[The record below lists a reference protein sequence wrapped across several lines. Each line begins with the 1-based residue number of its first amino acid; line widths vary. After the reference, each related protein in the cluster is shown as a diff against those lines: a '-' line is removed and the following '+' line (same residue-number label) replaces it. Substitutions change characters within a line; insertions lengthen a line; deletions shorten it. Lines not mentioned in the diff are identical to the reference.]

1 MMANNMNKDNKIN
14 NLRDKIDTYDDKIME
29 ILVERFRIVKEI
41 GQIKSTIILEIEN
54 LEREKEIVDR
64 LSDKLKG
71 KIERKDI
78 FKILEPIFEIS
89 KKFQEE

>member
-78 FKILEPIFEIS
+78 RANI
-89 KKFQEE
+89 

>member
-1 MMANNMNKDNKIN
+1 MANNMNKDNKIN

>member
-1 MMANNMNKDNKIN
+1 MANNMNKDNKIN

-89 KKFQEE
+89 KKFQAE

>member
-1 MMANNMNKDNKIN
+1 MNKDNKIN

>member
-1 MMANNMNKDNKIN
+1 MANNMNKDNKIN

-89 KKFQEE
+89 NLL

>member
-89 KKFQEE
+89 KKFQAE